1 MSLFTHHS
9 LDETNGPNGSHA
21 HLSKQLAV
29 LSAHP
34 TKPFHMS
41 IGDLIQWLHSSTQKN
56 KAPLAFL
63 NEQLLRG
70 LSPSSSLAL
79 LVDGIM
85 NVSQPMF
92 SGESKWLH
100 SVLFDRKSF
109 GNKSTP
115 AARGIFE
122 SMLSDEI
129 KEMVSNKS
137 PPAQSSSSPVQSDV
151 DLHTI
156 ATCIQQFY
164 AISCLG
170 WSSLEV
176 DVAARALVKLQ
187 EWEKSKE
194 STTEECQEFVDTCS
208 QKLLKIV
215 TQVFTEN
222 ESDSALP
229 SSSTKLLKLRK
240 RKVQSQIDNETSKI
254 KSLEDQLALEV
265 DRLQQ
270 IKRVKQLFDAHL
282 DMERHSPI
290 SGLTE
295 EIRTSI
301 TPSPSMTPT
310 MMDNATGFTYSLLD
324 GAAEIVMKIPLDDED
339 VDGNSNSDSMS
350 IELGCFIKDG
360 GASIQLLQAILL
372 GSLEMKVD
380 ESLGPFQL
388 RQSLSKIIL
397 ENDSREDLFL
407 QMSHIISRIDALVR
421 SVRELETSQGFCSV
435 KTTANGDVSLSISM
449 SLEGHEGTV
458 VQIVFLFVN
467 LLGNDWCVTTVP
479 SNIKVSIVSSAE
491 REDNLSL
498 LKSQL
503 QETAQSMLGGSSS
516 SKNVDPILLRRI
528 CGRLFE
534 MARMDS

>member
-1 MSLFTHHS
+1 
-9 LDETNGPNGSHA
+9 
-21 HLSKQLAV
+21 
-29 LSAHP
+29 
-34 TKPFHMS
+34 
-41 IGDLIQWLHSSTQKN
+41 
-56 KAPLAFL
+56 
-63 NEQLLRG
+63 
-70 LSPSSSLAL
+70 
-79 LVDGIM
+79 
-85 NVSQPMF
+85 
-92 SGESKWLH
+92 
-100 SVLFDRKSF
+100 
-109 GNKSTP
+109 
-115 AARGIFE
+115 
-122 SMLSDEI
+122 ML
-129 KEMVSNKS
+129 KV
-137 PPAQSSSSPVQSDV
+137 
-151 DLHTI
+151 
-156 ATCIQQFY
+156 
-164 AISCLG
+164 
-170 WSSLEV
+170 
-176 DVAARALVKLQ
+176 
-187 EWEKSKE
+187 
-194 STTEECQEFVDTCS
+194 
-208 QKLLKIV
+208 
-215 TQVFTEN
+215 
-222 ESDSALP
+222 
-229 SSSTKLLKLRK
+229 RK
-240 RKVQSQIDNETSKI
+240 RRVQSQIDNETSKI

-324 GAAEIVMKIPLDDED
+324 GAAEIVMKIPLDDEE

-372 GSLEMKVD
+372 GSLDMKVD
-380 ESLGPFQL
+380 ESLGPFPL

-397 ENDSREDLFL
+397 ENDSREELFL

-421 SVRELETSQGFCSV
+421 SVRELESSQGFCSV

-449 SLEGHEGTV
+449 SHEGTV
-458 VQIVFLFVN
+458 VQIVFLFDN

-479 SNIKVSIVSSAE
+479 NSIKVSIVSSSE

>member
-85 NVSQPMF
+85 NGSQPMF
-92 SGESKWLH
+92 SGESKWLQ

-115 AARGIFE
+115 AAQVIFE

-164 AISCLG
+164 TISCLD

-194 STTEECQEFVDTCS
+194 STTEECNEFVDTCS

-222 ESDSALP
+222 ESDFAMP

-240 RKVQSQIDNETSKI
+240 RRVQSQIDNETSKI

-290 SGLTE
+290 SVLTE

-324 GAAEIVMKIPLDDED
+324 GAAEIVMKIPLDDEE
-339 VDGNSNSDSMS
+339 VDGNSNSDSML

-372 GSLEMKVD
+372 GSLDMKVD
-380 ESLGPFQL
+380 ESLGPFPL

-397 ENDSREDLFL
+397 ENDSREELFL

-421 SVRELETSQGFCSV
+421 SVRELESSQGFCSV
-435 KTTANGDVSLSISM
+435 KTTANGDVSFSISM
-449 SLEGHEGTV
+449 SHEGTV
-458 VQIVFLFVN
+458 VQIVFLFDN

-479 SNIKVSIVSSAE
+479 NSIKVSIVSSSE